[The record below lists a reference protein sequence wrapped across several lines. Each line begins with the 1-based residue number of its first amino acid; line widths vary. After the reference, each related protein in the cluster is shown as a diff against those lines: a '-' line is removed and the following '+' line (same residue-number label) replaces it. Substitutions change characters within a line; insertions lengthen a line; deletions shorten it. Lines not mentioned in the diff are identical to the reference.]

1 MLARGLKARSMMATM
16 GERGKEHNRLSGL
29 EDADDATTAAA
40 ATEIPNPSLLFHFS
54 SLVPSLTRSYLT
66 GLGTRTGL
74 PLESHMQLARLSV
87 VVLPSM

>member
-54 SLVPSLTRSYLT
+54 SLVPSLVPS
-66 GLGTRTGL
+66 L
-74 PLESHMQLARLSV
+74 PLGPDLTAMFFDDAYSGGAEEI
-87 VVLPSM
+87 

>member
-54 SLVPSLTRSYLT
+54 SLVPSLPLGPDLT
-66 GLGTRTGL
+66 AMFFDDAFSGGA
-74 PLESHMQLARLSV
+74 EEI
-87 VVLPSM
+87 